1 MGRQDYEGAP
11 ISGVTGDVAGSTT
24 SDYGSRNFTG
34 SDRFDFNNDDD
45 GGGPPPALSQP
56 TTGLNQQ
63 QFQNRFGITNRN
75 PYGQTGFAKF
85 FDKFSRALGGQ
96 GVDYRPQF
104 QSIDRMM
111 GRDPGTTQQ
120 RMMNRQYDLYANPT
134 INPQTGVIESGG
146 IDRLGRGTIQAPVE
160 EINRQQSLQEQ
171 LARGIAGVATPFGLP
186 LSQIGTTELV
196 DTRYVTDEMRDR
208 GPQSMAEQLMSSL
221 TGGADVSNLKSN
233 ATEGLG
239 GLGERM
245 MNLFSG
251 GATGE
256 AKPNISPQNIPT
268 QSTLEMDAMSAP
280 TNAFTNR
287 NAPNYG
293 MEPTSYDMV
302 QRQNRIPT
310 PTSIPDA
317 IEVLRANEGQI
328 MGPFASADVPT
339 PLGGRRYD
347 LPSEE
352 LDAISRNYEIDGVTG
367 PTPDE
372 IDGFTPQ
379 PYGFDMDA
387 MASYRGSRATP
398 VGPDMDATASY
409 RGSRATPVEEGMT
422 YLNDMYGPRTPD
434 DLRAMGIEPSLQDLR
449 DMGVKPTLAEVL
461 AGLDPNKSISS
472 DETVGISDIVQGA
485 GLIPAG
491 TGNVIQTESGPIN
504 LDDLSFSEKLGM
516 IGQAGSNIAGGISD
530 SISDAASS
538 LGEAFN
544 EALYGTDEERKAAA
558 REQID
563 RIMQSLEEAELERGG
578 MSQLT
583 PSEQIQYMETL
594 SRGRRGG
601 ENVDV
606 PLAAQYEDYKQY
618 GAGTQKG
625 ARILNSLGD
634 RFRR

>member
-1 MGRQDYEGAP
+1 MAMEDEYDPFDVGGV
-11 ISGVTGDVAGSTT
+11 SGVTGESTYVST
-24 SDYGSRNFTG
+24 GGPGRGTAASQLGYSSDQVYGG
-34 SDRFDFNNDDD
+34 GGDD
-45 GGGPPPALSQP
+45 GGGPPSTVSRP

-75 PYGQTGFAKF
+75 PYGNTGFAKF
-85 FDKFSRALGGQ
+85 FDKFSRALGGK

-104 QSIDRMM
+104 AAIDRRM

-160 EINRQQSLQEQ
+160 EINRKQSLQEQ

-208 GPQSMAEQLMSSL
+208 GPQSMAEKLMSSL
-221 TGGADVSNLKSN
+221 TGGADVSNV
-233 ATEGLG
+233 TEGVG

-256 AKPNISPQNIPT
+256 AKPDISPQNIPT

-310 PTSIPDA
+310 PIAMPDEIVGLRTGNDLSVFGPNQGGTPVT
-317 IEVLRANEGQI
+317 IE
-328 MGPFASADVPT
+328 GPI
-339 PLGGRRYD
+339 GRRYD

-387 MASYRGSRATP
+387 MASYRGSRAAP
-398 VGPDMDATASY
+398 VGPDMDALGSTIDP
-409 RGSRATPVEEGMT
+409 RGNQMAPTPGEGYGMF
-422 YLNDMYGPRTPD
+422 GPRTPD
-434 DLRAMGIEPSLQDLR
+434 DLRAMGIEPSLEDLR
-449 DMGVKPTLAEVL
+449 DMGLKPSLAEVL
-461 AGLDPNKSISS
+461 AGLDPSKSISS

-485 GLIPAG
+485 GLTPAG
-491 TGNVIQTESGPIN
+491 T
-504 LDDLSFSEKLGM
+504 
-516 IGQAGSNIAGGISD
+516 
-530 SISDAASS
+530 SS
-538 LGEAFN
+538 LESFVENNPGIGEALLGSREGQQLNDIFKFGGMKP
-544 EALYGTDEERKAAA
+544 ETSEVFVDTDKAEIRVQGPDFRG
-558 REQID
+558 REKGFTID
-563 RIMQSLEEAELERGG
+563 ASDFFGKQDLGELIFDTLQKGG
-578 MSQLT
+578 MSILEDESQRDRAERMNQEFLENLEET
-583 PSEQIQYMETL
+583 ERRAAEQ
-594 SRGRRGG
+594 GG
-601 ENVDV
+601 VFSNIG
-606 PLAAQYEDYKQY
+606 Y
-618 GAGTQKG
+618 
-625 ARILNSLGD
+625 RS
-634 RFRR
+634 